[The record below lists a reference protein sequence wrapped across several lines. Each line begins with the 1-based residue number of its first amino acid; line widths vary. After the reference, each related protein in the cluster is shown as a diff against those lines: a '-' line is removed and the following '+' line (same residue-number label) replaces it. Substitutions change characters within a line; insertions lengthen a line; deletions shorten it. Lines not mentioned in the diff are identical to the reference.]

1 MNCDDVAAILNERAE
16 NRLAPGERCALDAH
30 LASCGDCAHAWL
42 AEQAL
47 LAQRVP
53 AARTNL
59 LDLVLRAV
67 DAQASPRQ
75 RHSSR
80 LVLGA
85 VLFAGAALAAI
96 GVTIEARR
104 SAQEAQ
110 SQPATPPP
118 GSAPAEPLV
127 QPPASVEDAL
137 TDVAENDLE
146 DRISFPDG
154 DYFALLRS
162 APEYPPNALKEKRD
176 GHVQVQFTV
185 TKYGTVEDVT
195 VVESSDPEFEP
206 TAILAV
212 SRWKFM
218 PRVVDGKRVAVRDV
232 HTVIRFQLE
241 GPRPPPSA
249 QVEPPG
255 PAPTRDGPA
264 LSELLVPAWN
274 CAAVRNFLCAQ
285 QVLDEIS
292 ARYSL
297 LPYEE
302 SQVRMF
308 YAYLY
313 TQYGDYER
321 AIAVYKRALDGSAV
335 PTSDLRLTL
344 AHLYFSRQQYQLA
357 LDTAVLYLRD
367 LEQRLGRKPMEVQR
381 FVDKLTQLGLTPTVQ

>member
-1 MNCDDVAAILNERAE
+1 M
-16 NRLAPGERCALDAH
+16 
-30 LASCGDCAHAWL
+30 
-42 AEQAL
+42 
-47 LAQRVP
+47 
-53 AARTNL
+53 
-59 LDLVLRAV
+59 
-67 DAQASPRQ
+67 
-75 RHSSR
+75 
-80 LVLGA
+80 LGA

-118 GSAPAEPLV
+118 PSAPAEPLG
-127 QPPASVEDAL
+127 QPPASVA
-137 TDVAENDLE
+137 VAPTNVGANDIE

-154 DYFALLRS
+154 DYFALLRA

-176 GHVQVQFTV
+176 GHVQVQFSV
-185 TKYGTVEDVT
+185 TKYGTVEDIT

-218 PRVVDGKRVAVRDV
+218 PRVVNGKRVEVRGV
-232 HTVIRFQLE
+232 HTVIRFQIE
-241 GPRPPPSA
+241 APRSA
-249 QVEPPG
+249 GSARIEPRD
-255 PAPTRDGPA
+255 PAPTRDGPP
-264 LSELLVPAWN
+264 LSELLAPAWN
-274 CAAVRNFLCAQ
+274 CAAVRNFLCAH
-285 QVLDEIS
+285 QVLDDIS
-292 ARYSL
+292 ATYSL

-321 AIAVYKRALDGSAV
+321 AIAVYKRAIDGSA
-335 PTSDLRLTL
+335 PLPSDLRLTL

-367 LEQRLGRKPMEVQR
+367 LEQRQGRKPIEVQQ
-381 FVDKLTQLGLTPTVQ
+381 FVAKLTQLGLTPTVQ